1 VGDLETL
8 ETVRALGF
16 ATDDV
21 EDLVNKLGTLG
32 IVALG
37 PVVAGTR
44 LAGYKI
50 VGTKELT
57 KGAGTDSVYG
67 TRLQIDEDSTRDI
80 LVARGL
86 RWCKLSTCAS
96 DMRVWVPRRF
106 IPH

>member
-1 VGDLETL
+1 LKTL

-32 IVALG
+32 IVALSL
-37 PVVAGTR
+37 VVAGAR

-57 KGAGTDSVYG
+57 KGAGPDGIYG
-67 TRLQIDEDSTRDI
+67 TRLQIDEDSTQDI

-86 RWCKLSTCAS
+86 RWCKLSMCAW
-96 DMRVWVPRRF
+96 DIRV
-106 IPH
+106 